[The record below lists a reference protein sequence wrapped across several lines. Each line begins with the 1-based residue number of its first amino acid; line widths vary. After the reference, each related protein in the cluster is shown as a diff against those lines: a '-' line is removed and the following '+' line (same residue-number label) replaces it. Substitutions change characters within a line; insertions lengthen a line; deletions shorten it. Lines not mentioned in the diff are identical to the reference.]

1 MTTRT
6 WFITGTSSGFGRVLT
21 EKLLARGDRVA
32 ATVRKTATLEHL
44 KAQYGDR
51 LWVAALDVTDT
62 QAVRRVVDQAFAN
75 LGRVNVIVNNAG
87 YGLFGAAEEV
97 SDEQVRHQIDTNLIG
112 SIAVIRACLPHLR
125 AQGGGHVLQV
135 SSEGGQ
141 MTYPGFSLYHATKWG
156 IEGFVEA
163 TAKEVAPFKIA
174 FTLVEPGPTGTN
186 FGAGLVR
193 SQPMTIYEDTSVG
206 EVRDAIASGEFKVT
220 GDANKMVDAM
230 IAAADCHAPPLR
242 LTLGSIAYASIH
254 KALNDRLAGL
264 AASKTITLSTDL
276 DRVTSSAA

>member
-1 MTTRT
+1 MTNRN
-6 WFITGTSSGFGRVLT
+6 WFITGTSSGFGRALT
-21 EKLLARGDRVA
+21 EKLLARGDCVA
-32 ATVRKTATLEHL
+32 ATVRKTAALADL

-51 LWVAALDVTDT
+51 LCVAALDVTDT
-62 QAVRRVVDQAFAN
+62 QGVRRVVDRAFAKM
-75 LGRVNVIVNNAG
+75 GRIDVIVNNAG

-97 SDEQVRHQIDTNLIG
+97 SDEQVRHQIDTNLVG

-141 MTYPGFSLYHATKWG
+141 ITYPGLSLYHATKWG

-163 TAKEVAPFKIA
+163 VAKEVTPFGID

-193 SQPMTIYEDTSVG
+193 SQPMTVYEDTSVG
-206 EVRDAIASGEFKVT
+206 EVRHAMASGEFKVT

-230 IAAADCHAPPLR
+230 IAAADKSAPPLR
-242 LTLGSIAYASIH
+242 LTLGSIAYGSIH
-254 KALNDRLAGL
+254 KALNDRLAAL
-264 AASKTITLSTDL
+264 EASKTITLATDV
-276 DRVTSSAA
+276 DR

>member
-1 MTTRT
+1 MTTRS
-6 WFITGTSSGFGRVLT
+6 WFITGTSSGFGRALT

-32 ATVRKTATLEHL
+32 ATVRKTASLEHL
-44 KAQYGDR
+44 KAQFGDR

-62 QAVRRVVDQAFAN
+62 QGVRRVVDQAFAK
-75 LGRVNVIVNNAG
+75 LERIDVIVNNAG

-141 MTYPGFSLYHATKWG
+141 ITYPGFSLYHATKWG

-193 SQPMTIYEDTSVG
+193 PQPMTVYEDTPVG
-206 EVRDAIASGEFKVT
+206 EVRRAIANGTFKVT
-220 GDANKMVDAM
+220 GDAEKMVDAM
-230 IAAADCHAPPLR
+230 MAAAD
-242 LTLGSIAYASIH
+242 
-254 KALNDRLAGL
+254 
-264 AASKTITLSTDL
+264 
-276 DRVTSSAA
+276 

>member
-1 MTTRT
+1 MTPRN
-6 WFITGTSSGFGRVLT
+6 WFITGTSSGFGRGLT

-32 ATVRKTATLEHL
+32 ATLRKTAALEDL

-62 QAVRRVVDQAFAN
+62 PGVRRVVDQAFAK
-75 LGRVNVIVNNAG
+75 LGRIDVIVNNAG
-87 YGLFGAAEEV
+87 YGLFGGAEEV
-97 SDEQVRHQIDTNLIG
+97 TDEQVRHQIDTNLIG
-112 SIAVIRACLPHLR
+112 SITVIRACLPHLR

-163 TAKEVAPFKIA
+163 TAKEVAPFGIA
-174 FTLVEPGPTGTN
+174 FTLIEPGPTRTN

-193 SQPMTIYEDTSVG
+193 SLPMKVYKDTSVG
-206 EVRDAIASGEFKVT
+206 EVRHAMASGEFKVT

-230 IAAADCHAPPLR
+230 IAAADSSAPPLR
-242 LTLGSIAYASIH
+242 LTLGSIAYGSIH

-264 AASKTITLSTDL
+264 AASKTITLSTDT
-276 DRVTSSAA
+276 D

>member
-1 MTTRT
+1 MTTRN
-6 WFITGTSSGFGRVLT
+6 WFITGTSSGFGRALA

-32 ATVRKTATLEHL
+32 ATVRKTAALEDL

-51 LWVAALDVTDT
+51 LWVTVLDVTDT
-62 QAVRRVVDQAFAN
+62 QGVRRVVDRAFAKM
-75 LGRVNVIVNNAG
+75 GRIDVIVNNAG

-97 SDEQVRHQIDTNLIG
+97 SEEQVRHQIDTNLIG
-112 SIAVIRACLPHLR
+112 SITVIRACLPHLR

-163 TAKEVAPFKIA
+163 TAKEVAPFRIG

-193 SQPMTIYEDTSVG
+193 SQPMTVYEDTSVG
-206 EVRDAIASGEFKVT
+206 EVRYALASGEFKVT

-230 IAAADCHAPPLR
+230 IAAADSIAPPLR

-254 KALNDRLAGL
+254 QALNERLAGL
-264 AASKTITLSTDL
+264 ETSKRIALSTDL
-276 DRVTSSAA
+276 DR

>member
-1 MTTRT
+1 MTTRN
-6 WFITGTSSGFGRVLT
+6 WFITGTSSGFGRALT

-32 ATVRKTATLEHL
+32 ATVRKAAVLEDL

-51 LWVAALDVTDT
+51 LWVAVLDVTDT
-62 QAVRRVVDQAFAN
+62 QCVRRVVDQAFAKM
-75 LGRVNVIVNNAG
+75 GRIDVIVNNAG

-97 SDEQVRHQIDTNLIG
+97 SEEQVRHQIDTNLIG
-112 SIAVIRACLPHLR
+112 SITVIRACLPHLR

-163 TAKEVAPFKIA
+163 PAKEVAPFRIA
-174 FTLVEPGPTGTN
+174 FTLVEPGPTRTN

-193 SQPMTIYEDTSVG
+193 SQPMTVYEDTSVG
-206 EVRDAIASGEFKVT
+206 EVRRAIASGEFKVT
-220 GDANKMVDAM
+220 GDADKMVDAM
-230 IAAADCHAPPLR
+230 INAADSSAPPLR
-242 LTLGSIAYASIH
+242 LALGSIAYASIY
-254 KALNDRLAGL
+254 KGLSDRLVAL
-264 AASKTITLSTDL
+264 EASKTITQSTDL
-276 DRVTSSAA
+276 DR

>member
-1 MTTRT
+1 MTNRN
-6 WFITGTSSGFGRVLT
+6 WFITGTSSGFGQALT

-32 ATVRKTATLEHL
+32 ATVRKTAALEGL
-44 KAQYGDR
+44 KARYGDR
-51 LWVAALDVTDT
+51 LWVAVLDVTDT
-62 QAVRRVVDQAFAN
+62 QGVRRVVDQAFAR
-75 LGRVNVIVNNAG
+75 LGRIDVIVNNAG

-125 AQGGGHVLQV
+125 TQAGGHVLQV

-163 TAKEVAPFKIA
+163 TAKEVAPFGIA
-174 FTLVEPGPTGTN
+174 FTLIEPGPTGTN

-193 SQPMTIYEDTSVG
+193 SQPMTVYGDTPVG
-206 EVRDAIASGEFKVT
+206 EVRHAMASGEFKVT
-220 GDANKMVDAM
+220 GDADKMVDAM
-230 IAAADCHAPPLR
+230 ITAADSSAPPLR
-242 LTLGSIAYASIH
+242 LTLGSIAYVSVH
-254 KALNDRLAGL
+254 KALNERLVAL
-264 AASKTITLSTDL
+264 EASKAIALSTDL
-276 DRVTSSAA
+276 DR

>member
-1 MTTRT
+1 MTTRN
-6 WFITGTSSGFGRVLT
+6 WFITGTSSGFRRALT
-21 EKLLARGDRVA
+21 EKLLARGDREA
-32 ATVRKTATLEHL
+32 ATVRKAAALEDL

-51 LWVAALDVTDT
+51 LWVAILDVTDT
-62 QAVRRVVDQAFAN
+62 QGVRRVVDQAFARM
-75 LGRVNVIVNNAG
+75 GRIDVIVNNAG

-97 SDEQVRHQIDTNLIG
+97 SEEQVRHQLDTNLTG
-112 SIAVIRACLPHLR
+112 SITAIRACLPHLR
-125 AQGGGHVLQV
+125 AQRGGHVLQI

-163 TAKEVAPFKIA
+163 TGKEVGPFGIT

-193 SQPMTIYEDTSVG
+193 SQPMMVYEDTSVG
-206 EVRDAIASGEFKVT
+206 EVRHAIASGKFEVT

-230 IAAADCHAPPLR
+230 ITAVDSGAAPLR

-254 KALNDRLAGL
+254 KALNDRLVAL
-264 AASKTITLSTDL
+264 EASKRIALSTDL
-276 DRVTSSAA
+276 DR